1 MHYYSIR
8 IKHYEEVGAVW
19 TKIMDDY
26 GYVDDDTSSFAISL
40 YREHR
45 GSVPDAITNLL
56 KP

>member
-1 MHYYSIR
+1 
-8 IKHYEEVGAVW
+8 
-19 TKIMDDY
+19 MDDY